1 MSKSQGT
8 IRGKGDGKW
17 GRITINRDGS
27 LLLENVTLSDIKITN
42 CDLHAESGEYPI
54 PFADRMNILEDFA
67 SGDVYPEMT
76 LGGRTHEQYRKDA
89 DAAYERYQ
97 QARAVILTKGQSND

>member
-1 MSKSQGT
+1 MSGVIK
-8 IRGKGDGKW
+8 GKGDGKW

-76 LGGRTHEQYRKDA
+76 FGGRTDEQCRKDA